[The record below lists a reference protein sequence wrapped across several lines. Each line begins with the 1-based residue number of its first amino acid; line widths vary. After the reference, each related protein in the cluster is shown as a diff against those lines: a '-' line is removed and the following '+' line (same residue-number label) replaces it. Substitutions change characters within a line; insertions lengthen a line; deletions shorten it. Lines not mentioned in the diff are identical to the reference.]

1 MANTKMTV
9 SLDEK
14 FLALVD
20 EYADKNFM
28 TRSGLV
34 QLALN
39 QFFQQQQ
46 IVDSWN
52 RIADLME
59 QVAEKNEVTP
69 EVKKELDDFER
80 LARLFKQR

>member
-1 MANTKMTV
+1 MNTKMTI
-9 SLDEK
+9 SIEEE
-14 FLALVD
+14 FLKIID
-20 EYADKNFM
+20 EYADSHFM

-39 QFFQQQQ
+39 QFLQQQQ

-69 EVKKELDDFER
+69 EVKKELEDFER
-80 LARLFKQR
+80 LARLFKRG